1 MREVIFYLAMII
13 EIAYVFMSQ
22 VPKKLENK
30 YLLIGT
36 AFICASDFTYHIGY
50 NAINMSVSALSGTIA
65 ISIFL
70 ISFVVGVITK
80 RIDFEDLFF
89 SLFMELF
96 LPLLTMLLTKS
107 YELMI
112 FVIIAVVGLGMIKI
126 FMAHKEKNNRQERE
140 KGMINEKKLKKELQ
154 KEIET
159 IRERKITVK
168 LSDADCDRLARKCG
182 EHGLT
187 IGELIENFVGDLV
200 GGTYC
205 NGSDE
210 RDYADQWFERCWFGM
225 FPEPTLLNHLL
236 NLGYEPE
243 HYLDMLENV
252 ETIKSDIEIT
262 KQNIAEPSDEWKDI
276 VYHKY
281 NDDRTSYECVPCY
294 NSVDEY
300 IASEKEDLESYK
312 ADLEEALEELKDMRA
327 DWKPEKEPNMDEEIE
342 LIKKWVKE
350 REDFINE

>member
-1 MREVIFYLAMII
+1 
-13 EIAYVFMSQ
+13 MSWGEEQ
-22 VPKKLENK
+22 
-30 YLLIGT
+30 
-36 AFICASDFTYHIGY
+36 
-50 NAINMSVSALSGTIA
+50 
-65 ISIFL
+65 
-70 ISFVVGVITK
+70 
-80 RIDFEDLFF
+80 
-89 SLFMELF
+89 
-96 LPLLTMLLTKS
+96 
-107 YELMI
+107 
-112 FVIIAVVGLGMIKI
+112 
-126 FMAHKEKNNRQERE
+126 
-140 KGMINEKKLKKELQ
+140 Q

-200 GGTYC
+200 GGTYS

-262 KQNIAEPSDEWKDI
+262 KQNIAEPSDEWKAIIAKDNQGKI
-276 VYHKY
+276 IPEGDTDVTGLMCSAYQNTDGKEVFVMINY
-281 NDDRTSYECVPCY
+281 AAEDKEFTFYQRNGIIKNWKIYRTSDKDGENLLPVGSIK
-294 NSVDEY
+294 NH
-300 IASEKEDLESYK
+300 EKVVIPARSIITL
-312 ADLEEALEELKDMRA
+312 
-327 DWKPEKEPNMDEEIE
+327 
-342 LIKKWVKE
+342 VTQ
-350 REDFINE
+350 

>member
-1 MREVIFYLAMII
+1 
-13 EIAYVFMSQ
+13 MSWGEEQ
-22 VPKKLENK
+22 
-30 YLLIGT
+30 
-36 AFICASDFTYHIGY
+36 
-50 NAINMSVSALSGTIA
+50 
-65 ISIFL
+65 
-70 ISFVVGVITK
+70 
-80 RIDFEDLFF
+80 
-89 SLFMELF
+89 
-96 LPLLTMLLTKS
+96 
-107 YELMI
+107 
-112 FVIIAVVGLGMIKI
+112 
-126 FMAHKEKNNRQERE
+126 
-140 KGMINEKKLKKELQ
+140 Q

-200 GGTYC
+200 GGTYS

-281 NDDRTSYECVPCY
+281 NDDRTS
-294 NSVDEY
+294 
-300 IASEKEDLESYK
+300 EKEDLESYK
-312 ADLEEALEELKDMRA
+312 ADLEEALEELKDMIA